1 LLFRAKPEWIF
12 RSTYTETH
20 QKGHASP
27 DYKNI
32 AHKQVKM
39 HTINYL
45 TIVVGTLQVE
55 LLTKFTAYRIHRYL
69 AVSW

>member
-1 LLFRAKPEWIF
+1 
-12 RSTYTETH
+12 
-20 QKGHASP
+20 
-27 DYKNI
+27 
-32 AHKQVKM
+32 VKM